1 MSCVREK
8 IYRPLFCAP
17 RTSTTTHYLPY
28 KLCVKSKK
36 AASCL
41 TIPKTQQFQSTV
53 SSSSYATYRVLTYF
67 LSVVVSPPLM
77 FSCWRQWKV
86 LKNAILERYLLCCSF
101 RWKAFKTARVASSS
115 EIPCCAVVSAD
126 EPASE
131 LLFSRSSL
139 DNPALQ
145 IEPVSKSTSFCSGC
159 KRELQT
165 ASTKQPS
172 NSSSISQ
179 IQFAFSRRPSTSYF
193 WIERQTFLG
202 TKLNWLHNILVNP
215 ISDPIPSLKTFLVS
229 SPYCKKR
236 EQKHNGLSYYH
247 YHRIK

>member
-28 KLCVKSKK
+28 KLCVKAKSSKLFDHPK
-36 AASCL
+36 DTTTPKYCKQRL
-41 TIPKTQQFQSTV
+41 RYIPCT
-53 SSSSYATYRVLTYF
+53 F

-165 ASTKQPS
+165 ASTKPS
-172 NSSSISQ
+172 PAAAALEPQQQHIPNPI
-179 IQFAFSRRPSTSYF
+179 SRRPSTSYF
-193 WIERQTFLG
+193 ESSDKTFLG
-202 TKLNWLHNILVNP
+202 TKLNWFHNILVNP
-215 ISDPIPSLKTFLVS
+215 ISDPIPKFNNFPHLRS
-229 SPYCKKR
+229 
-236 EQKHNGLSYYH
+236 Q
-247 YHRIK
+247 